1 MNNIQNNLVK
11 MIQSTKIRI
20 NGEYFNKLN
29 FAKKEE
35 VFKNVLKRKNQ
46 FLGCI
51 AHDLRSPIEAVNI
64 CLNECSE
71 NIELFKKKFLNK
83 NTSAE
88 KIEIFK
94 NISKFIEYAYIN

>member
-35 VFKNVLKRKNQ
+35 VFKNVLKRKN
-46 FLGCI
+46 
-51 AHDLRSPIEAVNI
+51 
-64 CLNECSE
+64 
-71 NIELFKKKFLNK
+71 
-83 NTSAE
+83 
-88 KIEIFK
+88 
-94 NISKFIEYAYIN
+94 